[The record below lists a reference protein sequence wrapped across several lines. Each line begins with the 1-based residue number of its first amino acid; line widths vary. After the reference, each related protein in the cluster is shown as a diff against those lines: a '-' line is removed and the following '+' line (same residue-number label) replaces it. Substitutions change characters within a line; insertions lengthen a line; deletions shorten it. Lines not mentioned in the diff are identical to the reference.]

1 VNARVSKK
9 IRKIITSNAELG
21 FVKRDYDRAKNQYK
35 KLSEEGRKDFLDLLE
50 KFYSNNQTNK
60 G

>member
-1 VNARVSKK
+1 MNARVSKK

-35 KLSEEGRKDFLDLLE
+35 KLSEGGRKDFLDLLE
-50 KFYSNNQTNK
+50 KFYSNK
-60 G
+60 